1 MALLGRAEH
10 IPSGAIGRKERGAWS
25 RQHACQPSSYTGGDT
40 LPSHLLVFREKDS
53 LRGKLIWYIFPVSMN
68 QVRRLLTS
76 RHFLFTLHS
85 RKWVSLRRPPGWCFW
100 TPQAD
105 LHLLEVSTAVCLNY
119 SSTLTCLLPPR
130 SSSRLLRMPGFTSPS
145 LQLPL
150 SPSMDKKHWT

>member
-1 MALLGRAEH
+1 MTLLGRAEH
-10 IPSGAIGRKERGAWS
+10 NPSGSNRRKRKRS
-25 RQHACQPSSYTGGDT
+25 VNPTACLPTVLLHRGDT
-40 LPSHLLVFREKDS
+40 LPSRRLVFREKDS

-76 RHFLFTLHS
+76 RHFLFTLLS

-105 LHLLEVSTAVCLNY
+105 LRLLEVSTAICLKY

-130 SSSRLLRMPGFTSPS
+130 SSSCPLRMPGFTSPS
-145 LQLPL
+145 LLLPL
-150 SPSMDKKHWT
+150 SPAMDKKHWT